1 MKDFVSFCSIFVPVF
16 PSIQFFK
23 TLWIFYESH
32 WVSFCQTNLQLQI
45 CSRLSIFYFGLPVS
59 LLRATTLKIL
69 RSPILSN
76 KEDLQ
81 GKPLR
86 SLESLCMFGITD
98 SMDVSLSELR
108 ELVRDREAWRAAI
121 DGVAKS
127 RTRLSDWSDLIWSDL
142 MRYSLGSFWS
152 LLKWSYSPILDLIFG
167 LRLFLSFFLSFIIII
182 FTLQYCIGFAI
193 HQHASATGVHV
204 FLILNPPPLSLPIL
218 SLWVIPVQ
226 QPQASCILHRT
237 WTSVM
242 RELFA
247 IRETGNGLSM
257 FHCINGSYTAFS
269 NLAREVLFYH
279 CKPVTNLS
287 QFKGTKNRLY
297 FLMGALQDP
306 RRTYELGNI
315 IVTIFGKYSL
325 SQNITVIWRNI
336 LKQS

>member
-108 ELVRDREAWRAAI
+108 ELVRNREAWRAVI
-121 DGVAKS
+121 HGVTMT
-127 RTRLSDWSDLIWSDL
+127 RTWLSDWTELNWTEDINTYILLFQYIFPSLSIELFTCFLSQRIKSIKL
-142 MRYSLGSFWS
+142 MRFSHVGKLLWGVNSSHPNWNTWS
-152 LLKWSYSPILDLIFG
+152 
-167 LRLFLSFFLSFIIII
+167 
-182 FTLQYCIGFAI
+182 
-193 HQHASATGVHV
+193 
-204 FLILNPPPLSLPIL
+204 
-218 SLWVIPVQ
+218 
-226 QPQASCILHRT
+226 
-237 WTSVM
+237 
-242 RELFA
+242 
-247 IRETGNGLSM
+247 
-257 FHCINGSYTAFS
+257 
-269 NLAREVLFYH
+269 
-279 CKPVTNLS
+279 
-287 QFKGTKNRLY
+287 
-297 FLMGALQDP
+297 
-306 RRTYELGNI
+306 
-315 IVTIFGKYSL
+315 
-325 SQNITVIWRNI
+325 
-336 LKQS
+336 